1 MDSNKDDTRKMRD
14 VREESPSKCF
24 NTTTQIEEKLT
35 TLESRIRVVKSDFK
49 AQVDDL
55 RSRMERLKTELEN
68 VHDDLN
74 SRKMKDAKNDDDARR
89 NILKETRACRK
100 HLLQKNKELTWI
112 HSNYK
117 EMLREDFH
125 HGKLTK
131 GPVLSMSRKP
141 EL

>member
-14 VREESPSKCF
+14 VREENPSKCF

-68 VHDDLN
+68 VQDDLN

-89 NILKETRACRK
+89 NNLKETRACRK
-100 HLLQKNKELTWI
+100 HLLQKNKELT
-112 HSNYK
+112 
-117 EMLREDFH
+117 
-125 HGKLTK
+125 
-131 GPVLSMSRKP
+131 
-141 EL
+141 

>member
-14 VREESPSKCF
+14 VREENPSKCF

-68 VHDDLN
+68 VQDDLN
-74 SRKMKDAKNDDDARR
+74 SRKMKDAKNYDDARR
-89 NILKETRACRK
+89 NILKETRAYRK

-131 GPVLSMSRKP
+131 GVELSTSRKP

>member
-14 VREESPSKCF
+14 VREENPSKCF

-68 VHDDLN
+68 VQDDLN
-74 SRKMKDAKNDDDARR
+74 SRKMKDAKNGDDARR

-100 HLLQKNKELTWI
+100 HLPRKNKELT
-112 HSNYK
+112 
-117 EMLREDFH
+117 
-125 HGKLTK
+125 
-131 GPVLSMSRKP
+131 
-141 EL
+141 

>member
-1 MDSNKDDTRKMRD
+1 MDSNKDYTRKMRD
-14 VREESPSKCF
+14 VREENPSKCF

-35 TLESRIRVVKSDFK
+35 TLGSRIRVVKSDFK

-68 VHDDLN
+68 VQDDLN

-125 HGKLTK
+125 HEKLTK
-131 GPVLSMSRKP
+131 GAVLSTSRKP